1 MFNMFEM
8 LKKGEIQEA
17 VIDAVNTSSAFDN
30 LLTVDERHVLIEQ
43 GNVCSFS
50 PGDILCRQNQVD
62 SHVYI
67 IIMGEVEVSEDID
80 GENLVLAYLGRGE
93 IFGEI
98 SAFFN
103 MPRVSTVRVSKPS
116 VLLEIPGSL
125 LEDLSVDHTELRDA
139 VIKRYRERIT
149 DTAFRS
155 VDLFRYLPSEILS
168 ELQDQSSILSL
179 PKGSEI
185 VKEGEPGDALYVIV
199 HGKVQVSRNENNE
212 SAKLAILESGE
223 YFGEWSLLT
232 GAPRGATVLALTSA
246 VLIRVD
252 CQPFLAFIQRN
263 PGVRER
269 IDLVAH
275 NRNVQRMSHNNSTNE
290 AEICV

>member
-1 MFNMFEM
+1 MF
-8 LKKGEIQEA
+8 KKGEIQEV
-17 VIDAVNTSSAFDN
+17 VIHAVNTSPAFDN
-30 LLTVDERHVLIEQ
+30 LLTVDERQVLVEQ

-50 PGDILCRQNQVD
+50 PGDILCKQNQVD

-125 LEDLSVDHTELRDA
+125 LVGLSVDHIELRDA

-155 VDLFRYLPSEILS
+155 VDLFRYLPTEILS
-168 ELQDQSSILSL
+168 DLQDQSSILSL

-185 VKEGEPGDALYVIV
+185 VKEGEPGDALYMIV
-199 HGKVQVSRNENNE
+199 HGKVQVSHNENNE
-212 SAKLAILESGE
+212 SAKLATLESGE

-252 CQPFLAFIQRN
+252 RQPFLAFIQQN
-263 PGVRER
+263 PGVRDR

-275 NRNVQRMSHNNSTNE
+275 NRNVQRMSHNKSTNV
-290 AEICV
+290 AEIPV